1 MMNALL
7 PLLLLAC
14 QDPSPP
20 APAAARRS
28 IDVVELKNGDVLE
41 GRVTTEV
48 DGYVEI
54 ELDAGATVGVSR
66 AQVLAVRRGVRQERS
81 LAAALPAADAWFVL
95 HDARGQSV
103 GWLHS
108 TVTPAADGSVTVS
121 EEFEF
126 VQGRRRYQVTSLC
139 TADAGGRP
147 RTCYFRERIG
157 DSTLATVRTFAGEPL
172 PQAERALE
180 ERILEATCLG
190 DRLRVL
196 RVDGKGRRE
205 RELPWSEQATFPLLA
220 RTLARCQQN
229 VVGPVVMFDPAG
241 EELVT
246 RSCDGT
252 RSRRVVL
259 DGEAHVVAELA
270 ESSAG
275 GDNREWVDATS
286 GRTLRRELA
295 GPALVAVPSNAESA
309 RVAVGVSSIPSAVLG
324 EPGGSFGLWI
334 PNPAWTPVPELPNG
348 QIVLQFA
355 ANGASISLST
365 LDYLEAGVAID
376 SAADAVANSF
386 KLLHPGEAVDGRVP
400 SRLRDRAAVQLQVS
414 SRGGASPMQST
425 VDVVAH
431 DGHFL
436 VLVCRA
442 PAVVWQEL
450 AGDFDFVRRSIEFTA
465 IALDPPLQGP
475 LVRPGKPGER
485 SLPPPRPVVP
495 APKVVAPDPAEPP
508 RPVPNVRIPK
518 QG

>member
-1 MMNALL
+1 MNALL

-14 QDPSPP
+14 QDPSPQ
-20 APAAARRS
+20 ATAGGQRA
-28 IDVVELKNGDVLE
+28 IDVIELKNGDVLE
-41 GRVTTEV
+41 GRITTEV

-66 AQVLAVRRGVRQERS
+66 AQVAAVRRGVRLQRIV
-81 LAAALPAADAWFVL
+81 AAALPAADAWFVL

-108 TVTPAADGSVTVS
+108 TVTPSAEGIVTVS

-139 TADAGGRP
+139 TAGADGRP
-147 RTCYFRERIG
+147 RTCYFRERVG
-157 DSTLATVRTFAGEPL
+157 DSTLATVRTFAGEAL

-180 ERILEATCLG
+180 ERIVEATCLG

-196 RVDGKGRRE
+196 RVDGKGRHE
-205 RELPWSEQATFPLLA
+205 RELPWREDATFPLLA

-246 RSCDGT
+246 RSCDGS

-259 DGEAHVVAELA
+259 DGEAHTVAELA

-275 GDNREWVDATS
+275 GDNREWVDAAS

-295 GPALVAVPSNAESA
+295 GPALVAMPSNAASA
-309 RVAVGVSSIPSAVLG
+309 RVAVGVSSIQSAVLA
-324 EPGGSFGLWI
+324 EPGGSFGLWL
-334 PNPAWTPVPELPNG
+334 PNPGWTPVPELPAG

-355 ANGASISLST
+355 AHGASISLSM

-386 KLLHPGEAVDGRVP
+386 KLLHPGEAIAGRGP
-400 SRLRDRAAVQLQVS
+400 SRLRDREAVQLQLS
-414 SRGGASPMQST
+414 GRGGAAPMRST

-431 DGHFL
+431 GGHFL

-442 PAVVWQEL
+442 PVASWPEL
-450 AGDFDFVRRSIEFTA
+450 AGDFDFVRRSIEFVA
-465 IALDPPLQGP
+465 AALEPPQQGP
-475 LVRPGKPGER
+475 LARPGKSGER
-485 SLPPPRPVVP
+485 AAP
-495 APKVVAPDPAEPP
+495 APKVAAPVPVP
-508 RPVPNVRIPK
+508 RPQPEPNVRIPK